1 MASDRSI
8 QGKVLV
14 AGASGGMG
22 RAVSRLLAKR
32 GFSLAL
38 LGRDAAKVNDIQTDC
53 LDEGTEAHSIICDI
67 SQTDSIRTAVSES
80 IEKLGGLNYLINCA
94 GISKRGLLHESD
106 LADAEMILNSNLKA
120 HLYLARYA
128 LEEIN
133 KQSGG
138 AVIRIGAFNHAYS
151 GANTYTAANLG
162 AEGLA
167 AVMFEDV
174 REYGT
179 RVCTIK
185 PGWVNTPL
193 VKADNIDKSL
203 MIQPDDIAK
212 TVLFIIELPQTAC
225 VTEITILPQ
234 RSPYI

>member
-1 MASDRSI
+1 MNTKQSI
-8 QGKVLV
+8 QGKAMVV
-14 AGASGGMG
+14 GASGGMG
-22 RAVSRLLAKR
+22 RAVSRLLAR
-32 GFSLAL
+32 QGFSLAL
-38 LGRDAAKVNDIQTDC
+38 LGRDPSKVSNI
-53 LDEGTEAHSIICDI
+53 LDECLAEGADAHSIICDI
-67 SQTDSIRTAVSES
+67 SQTDSIKAAVAES
-80 IEKLGGLNYLINCA
+80 IDKLDGLNYLINCA
-94 GISKRGLLHESD
+94 GISRKGLLHESD
-106 LADAEMILNSNLKA
+106 LADAESILNTNLKA

-138 AVIRIGAFNHAYS
+138 AVIRIGSFNHAYS

-179 RVCTIK
+179 RICTIK

-193 VKADNIDKSL
+193 VKVDNIAKEL
-203 MIQPDDIAK
+203 MIQPDDIARA
-212 TVLFIIELPQTAC
+212 VLFMIELPETAC
-225 VTEITILPQ
+225 VTEMTVLPQ
-234 RSPYI
+234 RSPYV